1 MSALQ
6 WQISSIADYQYALE
20 SQFRRDF
27 VGHLMGRYRAP
38 QAPSSAYIT
47 AAGFKS
53 LKQELHHL
61 WRELRPE
68 VTRALTAAA
77 AEGDRSENAEYI
89 YRKKQLREIDRRASY
104 LSKRVEKLTVVHDKP
119 RDEAAVYFGAWVV
132 LEAESGEPRRYRIVG
147 PDEIDPGRGYISIDS
162 PVARALMKK
171 RVDDQVRVKLPDGEI
186 TYVISSIE
194 Y

>member
-1 MSALQ
+1 
-6 WQISSIADYQYALE
+6 
-20 SQFRRDF
+20 
-27 VGHLMGRYRAP
+27 MGRYRAP
-38 QAPSSAYIT
+38 QTPSSAYIT

-53 LKQELHHL
+53 LKAELHHL

-89 YRKKQLREIDRRASY
+89 YRKKQLGEINRRASY
-104 LSKRVEKLTVVHDKP
+104 LSKRVESLTVVYDKP
-119 RDEAAVYFGAWVV
+119 RDQSAVYFGAWVE
-132 LEAESGEPRRYRIVG
+132 LQSETGDLKRYRIVG

-171 RVDDQVRVKLPDGEI
+171 RVDDRVQVKLPDGTQSYLI
-186 TYVISSIE
+186 IGIQYQVPN
-194 Y
+194 

>member
-1 MSALQ
+1 
-6 WQISSIADYQYALE
+6 
-20 SQFRRDF
+20 
-27 VGHLMGRYRAP
+27 MGRYRAP
-38 QAPSSAYIT
+38 QPPSSAYIT
-47 AAGFKS
+47 AVGFKS
-53 LKQELHHL
+53 LKKELHHL

-119 RDEAAVYFGAWVV
+119 RDESAVYFGAWVE
-132 LEAESGEPRRYRIVG
+132 LQAESDSPKRYRIVG
-147 PDEIDPGRGYISIDS
+147 PDEIDPSCGYISIDS
-162 PVARALMKK
+162 PVARALLKK
-171 RVDDQVRVKLPDGEI
+171 RVGDEVQVKLPDGDI
-186 TYVISSIE
+186 TYVIAGIE